1 MTQINK
7 EQAES
12 RFRRFV
18 EEHGRLPMNKEF
30 GSKYGIPSVS
40 AFQKAVDMTLRE
52 YKEKHYPD
60 LLAQADAQRQ
70 AQLQNLR
77 YTQVKRPAH
86 KWEPQEA
93 MDALRQ
99 YVDLHGR
106 LPLHSEFGP
115 NSNLPSV
122 RLFEQL
128 VGMTIAEYKKAVY
141 PKLVEQAEAMRKER
155 IGAGHKARDD
165 AWSKE
170 KAITAVERFVEKHH
184 RMPTNAEMSPDNN
197 LPANATFQSLVG
209 ISPREYGMQR
219 HPDLLE
225 QAEAQRQQIIAD
237 KNRARAREQ
246 YGWNRETV
254 LASVNQFIKRNGR
267 LPIAAE
273 HTPQHGLPTGAVFL
287 RVFGQ
292 WPAALYDEWFPDLHA
307 EIEDQRR
314 TKISATSTQW
324 TREGVL
330 QAVEA
335 FVSQNNRIPL
345 AQEFRTQNELPS
357 YMIFCRLVGTTPP
370 DYFMSQEGYRSY
382 YHERKS
388 IRQEQRAIAVREQID
403 AFIAREKRPP
413 HFDEFSSANEMP
425 SYGAVAD
432 ALGMTL
438 TEYFEENYPE
448 YHQEMKP
455 YLHLEKVL
463 AVIREHLDNTGELPW
478 CRDFHPGNGLPTYHS
493 ILTRFGLTPNQ
504 FLEKFFPDWFDRNHR
519 RPIWDRSRIETQMVR
534 FFEEHGRPPY
544 SNEFYNRNGLPV
556 VTTFLRHMKELPS
569 SYCLWKYAD
578 YYTTR
583 REARESLIL
592 ESYETWIKQN
602 GRCPGGDEIIR
613 HRLPGADAI
622 KTSFGCTATE
632 FLREHFP
639 EYPSYALSSREVVA
653 EQSGQEYLEQDGS
666 SMGMSM
672 TL

>member
-1 MTQINK
+1 MAPISK

-12 RFRRFV
+12 LFRRFV
-18 EEHGRLPMNKEF
+18 VEHGRLPLSKEF
-30 GSKYGIPSVS
+30 GS
-40 AFQKAVDMTLRE
+40 
-52 YKEKHYPD
+52 
-60 LLAQADAQRQ
+60 
-70 AQLQNLR
+70 
-77 YTQVKRPAH
+77 
-86 KWEPQEA
+86 
-93 MDALRQ
+93 
-99 YVDLHGR
+99 
-106 LPLHSEFGP
+106 

-122 RLFEQL
+122 RFFEQL
-128 VGMTIAEYKKAVY
+128 VGMTLAEYKKTAY
-141 PKLVEQAEAMRKER
+141 PELVEQTETMRKQR
-155 IGAGHKARDD
+155 ISAGHKARDD

-170 KAITAVERFVEKHH
+170 KAVSAVERFLEEHH
-184 RMPTNAEMSPDNN
+184 RMPTNAEMKPENR
-197 LPANATFQSLVG
+197 LPANNTFRSLVG
-209 ISPREYGMQR
+209 ISPREYGMR
-219 HPDLLE
+219 YHPDLLE
-225 QAEAQRQQIIAD
+225 QADARRRQIIAD
-237 KNRARAREQ
+237 KNRARAKEQ

-254 LASVNQFIKRNGR
+254 LASVHQFIEQNGR
-267 LPIAAE
+267 LPVASE
-273 HTPQHGLPTGAVFL
+273 HTPQHGLPTDAVFL
-287 RVFGQ
+287 RVFGRR
-292 WPAALYDEWFPDLHA
+292 PAALYDEWYPDLHA
-307 EIEDQRR
+307 EIEAQRR
-314 TKISATSTQW
+314 TKIRTTSTQW

-345 AQEFRTQNELPS
+345 VQEFRALNDLPS
-357 YMIFCRLVGTTPP
+357 YMVFCRLVGTTPP
-370 DYFMSQEGYRSY
+370 GYFMSQEGYRSY

-388 IRQEQRAIAVREQID
+388 IRQEQRAIAVRGQID
-403 AFIAREKRPP
+403 VFIAREKRPP
-413 HFDEFSSANEMP
+413 HFDEFSSANGMP

-463 AVIREHLDNTGELPW
+463 AVIREHLNNTGELPW
-478 CRDFHPGNGLPTYHS
+478 SRDFHPGNGLPTYHTM
-493 ILTRFGLTPNQ
+493 LARFGLTPNQ
-504 FLEKFFPDWFDRNHR
+504 FLEKFFPDWFDRCHH

-556 VTTFLRHMKELPS
+556 MTTFLRHMKELPS

-592 ESYETWIKQN
+592 ESYETWIKRN
-602 GRCPGGDEIIR
+602 GRCPSGDEIIR

-622 KTSFGCTATE
+622 KTSFDSTVSE
-632 FLREHFP
+632 FLYKHFP
-639 EYPSYALSSREVVA
+639 KYPSYVVSSREAGA
-653 EQSGQEYLEQDGS
+653 EQSGQEAPEQDGFS
-666 SMGMSM
+666 LDMNM